1 MRKILFLSFF
11 IVSCGN
17 EIYYLDSYNFSQSGE
32 STYETKELTSSEL
45 NTASIEAYQ
54 LIADEI
60 ISVYSSALNKD
71 NNLGGVSNEIKALEF
86 LNQALFNFE
95 IYTVNRELMKINV
108 NKKYNFDN
116 LSIEDIENLI
126 KEKIQKE
133 KDKLIQEWPDEEIR
147 IEKARWGRSNIIKGK
162 KKVELGKDVDP
173 TKITLE
179 VAMKYL
185 KPKTSKKKK

>member
-32 STYETKELTSSEL
+32 STYETKELSQSEL
-45 NTASIEAYQ
+45 NAASIEAYQ
-54 LIADEI
+54 LISDEI

-71 NNLGGVSNEIKALEF
+71 NSLGGVSNEIKALEF

-108 NKKYNFDN
+108 TDSDFDRKLFLRDSI
-116 LSIEDIENLI
+116 LSNERI
-126 KEKIQKE
+126 K
-133 KDKLIQEWPDEEIR
+133 QE
-147 IEKARWGRSNIIKGK
+147 
-162 KKVELGKDVDP
+162 
-173 TKITLE
+173 TLNS
-179 VAMKYL
+179 L
-185 KPKTSKKKK
+185 TQ